1 MFIFKEEVLT
11 AIRASELKKK
21 KKIVKSEK
29 TVKTATNKT
38 YCCFRFF
45 LEFKVNQ

>member
-11 AIRASELKKK
+11 ATRASELKKK
-21 KKIVKSEK
+21 KFVKNEK

>member
-1 MFIFKEEVLT
+1 MFIFKEEVFNCNKS
-11 AIRASELKKK
+11 IRTKK
-21 KKIVKSEK
+21 KKIVKNEK